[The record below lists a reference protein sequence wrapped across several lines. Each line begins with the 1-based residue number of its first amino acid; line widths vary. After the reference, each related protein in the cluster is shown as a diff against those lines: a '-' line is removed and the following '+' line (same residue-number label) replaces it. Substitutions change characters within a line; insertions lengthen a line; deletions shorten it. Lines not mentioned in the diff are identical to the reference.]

1 MAISATTHSCESRIL
16 ISIALYLNLGI
27 SMLAEEKAIVDEMN
41 NNLSNFKKYDALQAK
56 QKALYEKVLPYLI
69 KADNINRSLG
79 TVRMLLNI
87 YDTLEKEAEADA
99 LRPIFKKMRK
109 P

>member
-1 MAISATTHSCESRIL
+1 M
-16 ISIALYLNLGI
+16 LG
-27 SMLAEEKAIVDEMN
+27 EGKNNVDEKN

-69 KADNINRSLG
+69 KADNIKRSLG

-99 LRPIFKKMRK
+99 LRPIFKKMRNQ
-109 P
+109 